1 MRNQWVIPLSIIVL
15 VSSSTLYPN
24 LSVALSV
31 QTSNL
36 NTGPYVDNI
45 IYKII
50 PSQDQIVSEL
60 LTGSIDMNLGY
71 VNPVYYYSSLAN
83 DPDIGIHSYLRNG
96 YGLISINCAK
106 YPLNISGFR
115 RAFAYAFDK
124 SAVTDLFEGYSIM
137 HDSLVP
143 QTNTWCAENEFEWH
157 YYTNQSDIGNQ
168 ILDSLNFTLDP
179 ETGYRLTP
187 EGSAFDISID
197 YYWSSSI
204 AGAVAQLGVEAL
216 QSLHIDARALGVD
229 FIWIDIWD
237 SYRYSYDM
245 AFLGQNFYDNDIEWL
260 VDEFGGESVG
270 VRGKNLCNFRNATYD
285 SLHDKLLCS
294 TTYEEVYE
302 ASVEMQ
308 KILHYNVP
316 QLIVYE
322 NIYLQAYRND
332 IFTGYVPDQLRYI
345 SGPWTMRK
353 IHKLDGT
360 RGGIVQIGALDWP
373 DYFNF
378 WVASNP
384 TSTAIFHELWPSL
397 YSYAPDWTPH
407 PYIAEKMLKENHI
420 DNSVVPE
427 GHTRYTIDII
437 RNATWSDGVPLTAYD
452 VVYTL
457 NYIIGSRAYGNP
469 AGDKM
474 KDLLAAYA
482 PNPYRFVIEFFTESY
497 WHFSRFVY
505 QYIIPK
511 HIFMLNISYDE
522 WNTWNPVFDAQEPH
536 VTAGPFELHDFEDGE
551 YYQLIANPKFAYFE
565 FRTTDHVV
573 TTPNTT
579 SNVEQMNVFALTST
593 LIAGFSSAVI
603 FVTVVE
609 MIRHKIRE
617 RD

>member
-1 MRNQWVIPLSIIVL
+1 ML
-15 VSSSTLYPN
+15 VSFSTLYPN

-45 IYKII
+45 VYKII
-50 PSQDQIVSEL
+50 SGQDQIVSEL

-71 VNPVYYYSSLAN
+71 VDAVNYYSSLDN

-124 SAVTDLFEGYSIM
+124 SAVTDLFDGYSIM
-137 HDSLVP
+137 HDSLIP
-143 QTNTWCAENEFEWH
+143 QTNTWCAENEFAWY

-179 ETGYRLTP
+179 ETGYRMTP
-187 EGSAFDISID
+187 EGSAFDITID
-197 YYWSSSI
+197 YHWSSSI
-204 AGAVAQLGVEAL
+204 GGTVAQLGVDAL
-216 QSLHIDARALGVD
+216 QSLHIDARVLGVD
-229 FIWIDIWD
+229 FGWIDLWG

-245 AFLGQNFYDNDIEWL
+245 GFFGQNFYDNDIEWL
-260 VDEFGGESVG
+260 EDEFWGESVG
-270 VRGKNLCNFRNATYD
+270 VRGKNLCNFKNTTYD
-285 SLHDKLLCS
+285 NLHDNLLYS

-302 ASVEMQ
+302 IVVEMQ

-316 QLIVYE
+316 QFVVYE
-322 NIYLQAYRND
+322 NIYLQAYRKD
-332 IFTGYVPDQLRYI
+332 KFTGHVPDQLKQI

-353 IHKLDGT
+353 IHMLDGT
-360 RGGIVQIGALDWP
+360 REGIVQIGCSYSP
-373 DYFNF
+373 DNFNF
-378 WVASNP
+378 WATSNP

-397 YSYAPDWTPH
+397 YSYAPDMTPH
-407 PYIAEKMLKENHI
+407 PYIAEKILKETHI
-420 DNSVVPE
+420 DNSTVPE
-427 GHTRYTIDII
+427 GHTRYTMDII

-452 VVYTL
+452 VEYTL
-457 NYIIGSRAYGNP
+457 NYIIGARAYGNP
-469 AGDKM
+469 AGEKL
-474 KDLLAAYA
+474 KDLLSAYA

-497 WHFSRFVY
+497 WHFSRFAY

-511 HIFMLNISYDE
+511 HIFMLNISYDQ

-536 VTAGPFELHDFEDGE
+536 VTAGPFELHDFEYGE
-551 YYQLIANPKFAYFE
+551 YYQLIANPEFAYFE

-579 SNVEQMNVFALTST
+579 SNGERMNVFALTST